1 MKRNLLLLSMIA
13 LAFLLLIGCSSNE
26 DAGETNEGES
36 NDNSSE
42 NASENDADEQIEI
55 SFSWWGDTGRHEK
68 YNEIVDLFE
77 EEYPN
82 IKVDRQFGG
91 WEDYWDRL
99 TTQVSGGNAPD
110 VVSMHQFYVSD
121 YARRGA
127 LHVMNDMVDSGE
139 LDLSDFPDA
148 ALNSGKVG
156 EEIVMVAKGIT
167 MPGYVYNT
175 AVFDDLGVDYPGYD
189 WTWDDFVDK
198 AYEIKEAMGEDGWA
212 FEDGSGGQLQPRFR
226 YFARQSGQD
235 VFTDDG
241 KLGFDEQVLTDWWT
255 MWDNMRQDD
264 VIPDASTSN
273 EYEGLPLEANMFAT
287 KKVAILGLPANQMYL
302 YEEQMGEGEI
312 NIVRHPHIEGGPNG
326 EYIEGA
332 YLSITEAS
340 PHKEAA
346 AKFIEFFVSNE
357 KSVKIFKT
365 EQGPP
370 AGTEA
375 SNLVMEDLTP
385 PEQRAVE
392 HIQNTVEL
400 SEPAPYAPEGINEVE
415 TLFADNAEAIA
426 FGQKSVEQAVT
437 DFMSEARSI
446 LGE

>member
-1 MKRNLLLLSMIA
+1 MKKSLWLFIMITFTFLLLL
-13 LAFLLLIGCSSNE
+13 GCSSN
-26 DAGETNEGES
+26 NEEADKGES
-36 NDNSSE
+36 DDDSTKSG
-42 NASENDADEQIEI
+42 EQIEI

-68 YNEIVDLFE
+68 YNEIIDLFE
-77 EEYPN
+77 EAYPN

-127 LHVMNDMVDSGE
+127 LHVLNDKVENGE
-139 LDLSDFPDA
+139 LDLSDFPEA
-148 ALNSGKVG
+148 ALDSGKVG
-156 EEIVMVAKGIT
+156 EDIVMVAKGIT
-167 MPGYVYNT
+167 MPGFVYNT
-175 AVFDDLGVDYPGYD
+175 AVFDDLGIDYPESD

-198 AYEIKEAMGEDGWA
+198 AYEIKEAMGGDGWA
-212 FEDGSGGQLQPRFR
+212 VEDGSGGQLQPLFR

-235 VFTDDG
+235 LFTEDG

-255 MWDNMRQDD
+255 MWDQMRQDG
-264 VIPDASTSN
+264 VIPDAATSN

-287 KKVAILGLPANQMYL
+287 KKVALLGLPANQMYL
-302 YEEQMGEGEI
+302 YEEQMAEGEI

-332 YLSITEAS
+332 YLSITEDS
-340 PHKEAA
+340 PHKDAA
-346 AKFIEFFVSNE
+346 AKFIEFFVSNDE
-357 KSVKIFKT
+357 SVKIFKT

-370 AGTEA
+370 AGTKA
-375 SNLVMEDLTP
+375 SNLVMEELTL

-392 HIQNTVEL
+392 YIQTTVEL
-400 SEPAPYAPEGINEVE
+400 AEPAAYAPEGGVNQVE
-415 TLFADNAEAIA
+415 TLFSDNAEAIA
-426 FGQKSVEQAVT
+426 FGQKSVEQAVA
-437 DFMSEARSI
+437 DFLNEARSI
-446 LGE
+446 LEQ